1 MRVRKK
7 LMAAV
12 ATLAL
17 CAGINGTAY
26 AQSHGVAG
34 DGTNR
39 LLWKGTDGR
48 VSLWKLDANLN
59 YATSKEYGPYTY
71 WHPIGITV
79 ARNNTTYL
87 TWKYYDGS
95 VSIWALDT
103 NLNLINSHVYGPYAG
118 WTPKDLSVETT
129 TTNTSGFRLHW
140 KYYDGTETVWQL
152 DQNLNYVTSKP
163 YGPYF
168 GYYIGNAD

>member
-7 LMAAV
+7 LIALAAAAAMLGGSV
-12 ATLAL
+12 S
-17 CAGINGTAY
+17 AY
-26 AQSHGVAG
+26 AQASGVAG

-48 VSLWKLDANLN
+48 VSLWKLDANMN
-59 YATSKEYGPYTY
+59 YNTSREYGPYTY
-71 WHPIGITV
+71 WHPVCITV

-87 TWKYYDGS
+87 LWKYYDGS
-95 VSIWALDT
+95 VSIWALDG
-103 NLNLINSHVYGPYAG
+103 NLNLTNSHVYGPYPG
-118 WTPKDLSVETT
+118 WTPKDLSVDTT

-140 KYYDGTETVWQL
+140 KYYDGSATVWQL
-152 DQNLNYVTSKP
+152 DQNLNYITSKG

-168 GYYIGNAD
+168 GYYTADAD